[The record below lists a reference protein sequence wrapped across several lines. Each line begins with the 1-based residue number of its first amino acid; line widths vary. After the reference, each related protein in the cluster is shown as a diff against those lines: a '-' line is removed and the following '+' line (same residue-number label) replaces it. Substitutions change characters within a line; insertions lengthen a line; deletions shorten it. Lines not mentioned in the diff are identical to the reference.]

1 MSVQSLDDLASGL
14 MKKITGN
21 KSAVGVDVGTKS
33 IKVVALKKEKDKIV
47 LENYAIART
56 KELLIKIGQTGVINE
71 FTGNVVKETLEEA
84 GIKNKLVNVAIPSF
98 ASLIITIE
106 VTSISGKVSEEAIRR
121 EVSKYIPVKIED
133 VVYDWQIIDESQLHN
148 NPEQQ
153 ESNDGMNMTGN
164 KGDKMVKILV
174 IAIMKEIS
182 NKYEKVFAQNKLS
195 INLLEIDSIS
205 LTRSLTHNKQGVYLI
220 LDIGHETCNIL
231 VSSPQGIL
239 MNRTV
244 DVGGDK
250 MTQVIADS
258 MKISFER
265 AEQIK
270 KEQGVNV
277 SVSGQTGGVL
287 TTVLSIIMGEVKK
300 TLQLFEADFEGVKIN
315 QIILSGGSAT
325 MVGLKEFIQ
334 QQTAM
339 EVVIGN
345 ALEGVAFMPEVKA
358 SLLQNAPA
366 LSIAIGLALANFEE

>member
-1 MSVQSLDDLASGL
+1 MQSLDDLANGL
-14 MKKITGN
+14 MKKFTSN

-33 IKVVALKKEKDKIV
+33 IKVVALKKEKDKII
-47 LENYAIART
+47 LKNYAIARS
-56 KELLIKIGQTGVINE
+56 KEPLIKIGQTGVINE
-71 FTGNVVKETLEEA
+71 FTGNIVKEALEEA
-84 GIKNKLVNVAIPSF
+84 DIKNKSINVAIPSF
-98 ASLIITIE
+98 TSLIITIE
-106 VTSISGKVSEEAIRR
+106 VSSVSGKVSEEAIRR

-148 NPEQQ
+148 NPKRQ
-153 ESNDGMNMTGN
+153 ESENSINMGN
-164 KGDKMVKILV
+164 SKGDKMVKILV

-182 NKYEKVFAQNKLS
+182 NKYEKVFDQNKLN

-231 VSSPQGIL
+231 VSSPQGVL
-239 MNRTV
+239 MNRTI

-287 TTVLSIIMGEVKK
+287 TTVLSIIIGEIKK
-300 TLQLFEADFEGVKIN
+300 TLQLFESDFKGVKIN

-325 MVGLKEFIQ
+325 MIGLKEFIQ
-334 QQTAM
+334 QQIAM

-345 ALEGVAFMPEVKA
+345 ALEGIAFVPEVKA